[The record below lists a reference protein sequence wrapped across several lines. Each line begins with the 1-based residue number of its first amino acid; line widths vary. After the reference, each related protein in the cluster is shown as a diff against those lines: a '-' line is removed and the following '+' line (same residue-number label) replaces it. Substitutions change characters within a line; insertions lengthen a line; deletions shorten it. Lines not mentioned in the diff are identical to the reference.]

1 MFFSRIIIVLIE
13 VVISIII
20 VVVSKGHLIKSI
32 TAKWRNLENRPY
44 NEPRQYGRNG
54 GIWKTARTMSRDST
68 GETEQFEKVPVQ

>member
-32 TAKWRNLENRPY
+32 T
-44 NEPRQYGRNG
+44 
-54 GIWKTARTMSRDST
+54 
-68 GETEQFEKVPVQ
+68 GEMEESGKSPVQ